1 MFAAGEGKIRPALF
15 FLSAAALLG
24 SGCSILHKML
34 FYVITKAVQLP
45 NYPSKVPANLQVL
58 KKNCLA
64 HLRKTR
70 NEKAL
75 SSK

>member
-15 FLSAAALLG
+15 FLSAAVLLG

-58 KKNCLA
+58 KKKLCGTPKKNP
-64 HLRKTR
+64 K
-70 NEKAL
+70 
-75 SSK
+75 